1 MKFVQ
6 ALLEEALR
14 GIGGQGV
21 VSVALG
27 ADLLG
32 TVFSSSWPAA
42 ALVAGWRYPALSL
55 PLVSRE
61 WKNGSNDTYNS
72 SHSSIPY

>member
-1 MKFVQ
+1 M
-6 ALLEEALR
+6 
-14 GIGGQGV
+14 G
-21 VSVALG
+21 LG
-27 ADLLG
+27 PLG
-32 TVFSSSWPAA
+32 TCPDVMFEGCLTMAWRLLTSSNTDAPKKRQPKSTP
-42 ALVAGWRYPALSL
+42 L